1 MYGDI
6 VRMSASEFQV
16 VNEAIAGH
24 REVDEHALA
33 AMAVLQD
40 RLERVKALGG
50 GFSGIGFSS
59 DVRKL
64 QQNKSLAAVG

>member
-1 MYGDI
+1 
-6 VRMSASEFQV
+6 MSASEFQIL
-16 VNEAIAGH
+16 NEAIAGH

-40 RLERVKALGG
+40 RLERIKSLGG
-50 GFSGIGFSS
+50 KFSGIGFSS

-64 QQNKSLAAVG
+64 QHNKSFAAIS